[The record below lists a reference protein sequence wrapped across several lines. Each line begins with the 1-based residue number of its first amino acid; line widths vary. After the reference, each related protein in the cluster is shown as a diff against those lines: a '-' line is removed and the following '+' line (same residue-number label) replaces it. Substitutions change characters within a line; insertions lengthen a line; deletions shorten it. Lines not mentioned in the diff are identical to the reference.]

1 MSRFKVVRGIIQHKR
16 KRYKAGEFLPENFTM
31 KDRMHN
37 TFPHRIVEV
46 SDEEAAR
53 ELQSMQKPVTSVEPP
68 KAKTEVKAAP
78 SANVQVAAKATIQ
91 PQVTQKG
98 NLQAA
103 KNPAS
108 PHSISGTNVN
118 PLQTR

>member
-1 MSRFKVVRGIIQHKR
+1 MSRFKVVRGVIQHKR

-37 TFPHRIVEV
+37 TFPHRIIEV
-46 SDEEAAR
+46 PDEEVPQEIASAVP
-53 ELQSMQKPVTSVEPP
+53 EMTPQTVTETV
-68 KAKTEVKAAP
+68 VKAAP

-98 NLQAA
+98 NMQAA

-118 PLQTR
+118 PLKIR

>member
-1 MSRFKVVRGIIQHKR
+1 MSRFKVVRGVIQHKR

-37 TFPHRIVEV
+37 TFPHRIIEV
-46 SDEEAAR
+46 PDEEVP
-53 ELQSMQKPVTSVEPP
+53 QKVTETV
-68 KAKTEVKAAP
+68 VKAAP

-98 NLQAA
+98 NMQAA

-118 PLQTR
+118 PLKTR